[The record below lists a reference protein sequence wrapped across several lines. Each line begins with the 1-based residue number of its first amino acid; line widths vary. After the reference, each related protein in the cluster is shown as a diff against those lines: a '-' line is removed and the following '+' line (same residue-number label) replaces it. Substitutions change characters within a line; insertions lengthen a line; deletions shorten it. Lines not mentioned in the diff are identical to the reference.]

1 MSRFQFRLSTLKKLR
16 ESHRDELRLK
26 LGEAYRAERLLA
38 ERAAAIRTE
47 EEEAQEVQRGILDAS
62 TTDVSQLL
70 DAQRYVAVLRNE
82 LTTLHNQSQMLA
94 TEIEKRRQALVAA
107 DQQVRV
113 LEKLHERQ
121 LEAHERKLLKAEV
134 KVMDEIASRTK
145 EMDL

>member
-26 LGEAYRAERLLA
+26 LGEAYQAERLLA

-47 EEEAQEVQRGILDAS
+47 EEEAQEVQRSILDAN

-121 LEAHERKLLKAEV
+121 LEAHKRKLLKAEV